1 MAQKRSKKKRKHR
14 SERRRDGFGPLR
26 ARLQQSP
33 LPVQKLVVAPR
44 GQVMMSDV
52 LERFIDPYMDAPDGA
67 EGYRKLL
74 TLATMAWNTSL
85 LPEEEQT
92 KVVEEMI
99 VGGIPDADDEQRAG
113 LRDLLYMMI
122 ARKQAYFSEY
132 TRVIVDFEL
141 TETRKGYHLAVAS
154 TVEPEA

>member
-1 MAQKRSKKKRKHR
+1 
-14 SERRRDGFGPLR
+14 
-26 ARLQQSP
+26 
-33 LPVQKLVVAPR
+33 
-44 GQVMMSDV
+44 MSDV
-52 LERFIDPYMDAPDGA
+52 LERFIDPYMDEPDGA

-99 VGGIPDADDEQRAG
+99 VGGMPDADDEQRAG

-141 TETRKGYHLAVAS
+141 TETRKGYQLAVAS